1 MGAVRYLFALL
12 VAVASGFIG
21 GALSGPIGAALLTQ
35 FVQPR
40 QVQARKAF
48 VIIDKEGKR
57 RAVLDQTGLTF
68 FNEQEGTVAV
78 LDGQGLSLTGAEPG
92 TNTYSRVQVSPT
104 DSAVITFSHGRGASW
119 PLSPWNPSVPP
130 KLGIGIVAG
139 KIVWSVPP
147 DAERTEQSMPQ
158 GLPAAPSTRSQ

>member
-1 MGAVRYLFALL
+1 MSAVRYLFALL
-12 VAVASGFIG
+12 VAVASGFMG

-68 FNEQEGTVAV
+68 FNEQEGTVAA
-78 LDGQGLSLTGAEPG
+78 LGGQGLALTGSEPG
-92 TNTYSRVQVSPT
+92 TNTYTRVQVSPA
-104 DSAVITFSHGRGASW
+104 DSAVIMCARGRSSW
-119 PLSPWNPSVPP
+119 PLGLQMPSTLP
-130 KLGIGIVAG
+130 KLGVGIVDG
-139 KIVWSVPP
+139 TIVWSIP
-147 DAERTEQSMPQ
+147 AEAEHLEHSRPE